1 MPAHEYRYFP
11 WYYVLPMRATIHY
24 TIPAPEDNAIG
35 GAAIA
40 EVALNRL
47 GYEFGHAWSKM
58 VGKGRLELPRLI
70 GT

>member
-1 MPAHEYRYFP
+1 
-11 WYYVLPMRATIHY
+11 MRATIHY

-35 GAAIA
+35 GADII

>member
-1 MPAHEYRYFP
+1 
-11 WYYVLPMRATIHY
+11 MRATIHY

-47 GYEFGHAWSKM
+47 GYEFGKAHSSIHISKM
-58 VGKGRLELPRLI
+58 ILPTVHLAHPTKLPPSS
-70 GT
+70 GSGLW